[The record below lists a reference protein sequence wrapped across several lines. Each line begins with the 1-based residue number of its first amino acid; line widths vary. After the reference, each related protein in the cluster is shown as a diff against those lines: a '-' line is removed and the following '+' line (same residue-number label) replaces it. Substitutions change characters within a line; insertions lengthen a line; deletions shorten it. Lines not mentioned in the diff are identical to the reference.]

1 MRLHAEI
8 HVNEPK
14 KGNRMDKVNW
24 PVFQAAAAVV
34 GGAAAQSNRRLSIV
48 IEEEFIT
55 AYYGLLAIADQIHQQ
70 EEQEVQAEQEQ
81 AQSDTRLRPLVDFG
95 E

>member
-1 MRLHAEI
+1 
-8 HVNEPK
+8 
-14 KGNRMDKVNW
+14 MDKVNW

-34 GGAAAQSNRRLSIV
+34 GGAAAQSSRRLSV
-48 IEEEFIT
+48 FMEEEFMT

-70 EEQEVQAEQEQ
+70 EVQAEQEQ
-81 AQSDTRLRPLVDFG
+81 AQSDTRLQPSVYFG